1 MTAEK
6 LNWARAS
13 RTFLACSILSASSV
27 TTGLTIV
34 RQNAEPWPAIRD
46 VCQQS
51 FENPTDLNSWSESI
65 FVPEKAV
72 AQSRSAVG
80 FFDGHNGVL
89 SGLWLQCE
97 YSVVYSNWKL
107 GKSVMLANQECPLMY
122 RVVWVGN
129 RLDVEKI

>member
-80 FFDGHNGVL
+80 FFDG
-89 SGLWLQCE
+89 LQWSPLRTLIAMRIFCCIF
-97 YSVVYSNWKL
+97 KL
-107 GKSVMLANQECPLMY
+107 EAREVSDAANQECPLMY